1 MDGRFA
7 DKMTSEFI
15 LKSFCFIWAASPS
28 PSANLF
34 SSMPISPYPL
44 ERRGFYDQEKSRDVG
59 FLIERKY
66 DEHLM
71 DCKSN

>member
-34 SSMPISPYPL
+34 SSMPTSPYQL
-44 ERRGFYDQEKSRDVG
+44 ERRGFMTKKNQEMKD
-59 FLIERKY
+59 F
-66 DEHLM
+66 
-71 DCKSN
+71 